1 MGLTGNDGEIPT
13 ATFKSI
19 TLGRN
24 NTPGDLDTNP
34 TYTGNFD
41 PKVRTGEGRALAAQV
56 INQINSMNANGQTPT
71 YISGD
76 LNDSDWTTNNATA
89 QETIQSWIL
98 DVTST
103 VGNDKSSNSL
113 AQLARAQIS
122 YSPVFGRNEE
132 GEVTTAGYNIK
143 LPEGYLVGQV
153 KGGKDDDKRYAG
165 LSNDDI
171 KAFSTGTGITILF
184 DQTADVNPRKNQ
196 MNWGSP
202 IVSEIMASP
211 TQSVTTYPQDS
222 LGDNTGNYTI
232 QRISDQEYVLN
243 YQYRMYQPGGTYTTS
258 PIRTWNIPTTSGT
271 KSLGEILQNQKMNAE
286 EVFSTKGLEN
296 VLAKQK
302 DLAINKNK

>member
-1 MGLTGNDGEIPT
+1 
-13 ATFKSI
+13 
-19 TLGRN
+19 
-24 NTPGDLDTNP
+24 
-34 TYTGNFD
+34 
-41 PKVRTGEGRALAAQV
+41 
-56 INQINSMNANGQTPT
+56 
-71 YISGD
+71 
-76 LNDSDWTTNNATA
+76 
-89 QETIQSWIL
+89 
-98 DVTST
+98 
-103 VGNDKSSNSL
+103 L